1 MSETALQHHELYA
14 VIMAGGQ
21 GTRFWPRSRRKLPKQ
36 LLNIVGETTM
46 LEQTVARIS
55 PLIPA
60 ERTLVVA
67 GDAYRD
73 PIRACL
79 PQLPAENF
87 LFEPVGRNT
96 CRLCGLGRA
105 VGAPTCF

>member
-1 MSETALQHHELYA
+1 M
-14 VIMAGGQ
+14 
-21 GTRFWPRSRRKLPKQ
+21 PKQ
-36 LLNIVGETTM
+36 LLNIVGEATM

-73 PIRACL
+73 PIRAYL
-79 PQLPAENF
+79 PQLPEENF
-87 LFEPVGRNT
+87 FVRAGWAEYG
-96 CRLCGLGRA
+96 RLCGLGRA
-105 VGAPTCF
+105 VGMQTCF